1 MKKVLLLVAV
11 CATTTV
17 FSLSAQ
23 DVKKEKKDEAK
34 KEQVEE
40 KKEEVKD
47 NAKEE
52 KKEETVIEAT
62 KVEEAVTKQ

>member
-11 CATTTV
+11 CATTAV

-23 DVKKEKKDEAK
+23 DVKKDKTEEVK

-40 KKEEVKD
+40 QTEEVKEEVVETQT
-47 NAKEE
+47 EE
-52 KKEETVIEAT
+52 VVDTTE
-62 KVEEAVTKQ
+62 Q